1 MMGSVSEARRHNL
14 YNGLVHLLGPD
25 QADTL
30 MSYLPT
36 EPIQALATKRD
47 LDAAEKRLTVRIDGF
62 EERMHGFGQRMDGF
76 GQRMDGF
83 EQRMDRF
90 DQRMDRFD
98 DRLAGID
105 RRLDVVNERL
115 DRLFL
120 TMLAGMVGMIG
131 TAAAAFFFA

>member
-47 LDAAEKRLTVRIDGF
+47 LDAAEERLTVRIDGF
-62 EERMHGFGQRMDGF
+62 EERMHGF

>member
-14 YNGLVHLLGPD
+14 YNGLVQLLGPD

-36 EPIQALATKRD
+36 EPIQALVTKRD
-47 LDAAEKRLTVRIDGF
+47 LDATEARLTVRIDGLVQ
-62 EERMHGFGQRMDGF
+62 RMHGFGR
-76 GQRMDGF
+76 RMDGF
-83 EQRMDRF
+83 EQRMDGF
-90 DQRMDRFD
+90 EQRMDRFD

-120 TMLAGMVGMIG
+120 TMLAGMVGMVG

>member
-1 MMGSVSEARRHNL
+1 MGSVSEATRHNL
-14 YNGLVHLLGPD
+14 YNGLIDVLGPD

-47 LDAAEKRLTVRIDGF
+47 LDAAEGRLTLRMNGF
-62 EERMHGFGQRMDGF
+62 EP
-76 GQRMDGF
+76 RMDGF

-90 DQRMDRFD
+90 EQRMDRFD

-131 TAAAAFFFA
+131 TAGAAFFFS